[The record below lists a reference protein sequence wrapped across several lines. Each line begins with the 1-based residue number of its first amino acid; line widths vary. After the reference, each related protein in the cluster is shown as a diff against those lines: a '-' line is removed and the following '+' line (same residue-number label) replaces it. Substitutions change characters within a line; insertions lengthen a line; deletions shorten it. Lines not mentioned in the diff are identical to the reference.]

1 MAIRV
6 EHGPSMVPVGRL
18 AFRAGQNEYIKKRRS
33 ELERIAMQQSEMANQ
48 RQMQNQK
55 IMAGFQEMQFN
66 HQAGMQRQ
74 MMANQ
79 FQMDRDQKMHDW
91 QLDQG
96 VIDHERRIDLMDM
109 GHKNSLDELRNR
121 FELEDDQAAQAVRR
135 AQAAKS
141 RENLYGM
148 LTPYGKEQHDKVGG
162 QIAELDSAL
171 QKGEIN
177 QEQYDE
183 AVAPLK
189 DQQEG
194 ILNSEMD
201 SEYKRGARYQD
212 GYVGKENGYIIE
224 RVNGQDVY
232 RWDSEG
238 EDGVKYKNVA
248 EWQEAHTKTE
258 QDGDNIFKIIPD
270 PFGGPPQRIQIQ
282 SAKDVADAKNEAE
295 KLRIQK
301 EKDTRESEK
310 QAADDARELF
320 EKYTDKGNSLGEQ
333 FEKLTGGGYSSSIPK
348 WALGPDGEV
357 SYDAILAHER
367 ARYGLEV
374 TPGSDPSAPSA
385 ANVLDGA
392 PQDGVVPFDQRSE
405 AEQED
410 IMMTM
415 DQRAN
420 RDPSMY
426 QGVHPQ
432 GPNIPQLGSEDRP
445 FHDEGQAEHG
455 DFVAFPDGQGGIDV
469 RQASLPPTM
478 PTAKIPLR
486 TMRDGSTSL
495 GLDHTNPQ
503 VAKDLSK
510 HMGNMLPPEMIQG
523 LSKERMVMLAKA
535 YNKSLEALR
544 KEEDNPQAG
553 LIAMQGRMEAVG
565 SGETGVPFLD
575 NLLGNVPEEAPAPKK
590 DTVDMTNPFEDH
602 EGPMGE
608 LDTRWDRD
616 SILANFK
623 SNKKKHRTNL
633 GSPGMVEA
641 LNELL
646 GVDFNVE
653 QYTFMDE
660 EDFEKVLQAL
670 RNQNH
675 LYYEPPKLEPNYP
688 RPKK

>member
-74 MMANQ
+74 MMDNQ

-96 VIDHERRIDLMDM
+96 VIDHDRRIDLMDM

-141 RENLYGM
+141 REKLYGM
-148 LTPYGKEQHDKVGG
+148 LTPYGKDQHDKVGG

-224 RVNGQDVY
+224 RINGQDVY
-232 RWDSEG
+232 RWDAEG

-258 QDGDNIFKIIPD
+258 KDGDNIFKIIPD
-270 PFGGPPQRIQIQ
+270 PNGGPPQRVQIQ
-282 SAKDVADAKNEAE
+282 SAADVAKAKNDAE
-295 KLRIQK
+295 KLRIEDK
-301 EKDTRESEK
+301 NRIREDEK
-310 QAADDARELF
+310 QAANDARELY
-320 EKYTDKGNSLGEQ
+320 EKYTSGGVVEEYKDRLSGE
-333 FEKLTGGGYSSSIPK
+333 KPGYRGSIPN
-348 WALGPDGEV
+348 WAKGPDGEV

-367 ARYGLEV
+367 SRYGLEV
-374 TPGSDPSAPSA
+374 TPGSDQSAPSA
-385 ANVLDGA
+385 ANVLDGV
-392 PQDGVVPFDQRSE
+392 PQDGVAPFDQRSE
-405 AEQED
+405 AEQEE
-410 IMMTM
+410 IMMTT
-415 DQRAN
+415 DQAAD
-420 RDPSMY
+420 RDPSMF
-426 QGVHPQ
+426 QGAHPQ
-432 GPNIPQLGSEDRP
+432 GPNVPQVGSADRP
-445 FHDEGQAEHG
+445 FQDSEQGEHG
-455 DFVAFPDGQGGIDV
+455 DFVVRPDGNVDRIDAPV
-469 RQASLPPTM
+469 EM
-478 PTAKIPLR
+478 PTAKIPLK
-486 TMRDGSTSL
+486 TMQDGSTSL

-510 HMGNMLPPEMIQG
+510 HMGNMLPPDAIQK
-523 LSKERMVMLAKA
+523 LSKERMLILAKA
-535 YNKSLEALR
+535 YNNSLEELR

-553 LIAMQGRMEAVG
+553 LIAMRSEMETAAG
-565 SGETGVPFLD
+565 GDRTGIKFID
-575 NLLGNVPEEAPAPKK
+575 NTLRNAPEEAPAEAAPAAAPAEPAPAEKAGGL
-590 DTVDMTNPFEDH
+590 
-602 EGPMGE
+602 EGNAGFYSRE
-608 LDTRWDRD
+608 N
-616 SILANFK
+616 ILANFK
-623 SNKKKHRTNL
+623 SPMRKDRRNL
-633 GSPGMVEA
+633 SQPGMVEA
-641 LNELL
+641 LNEFL
-646 GVDFNVE
+646 GLDYNMA
-653 QYTFMDE
+653 QYTVMDS
-660 EDFEKVLQAL
+660 EDFGEMLQAL
-670 RNQNH
+670 RDGNPA
-675 LYYEPPKLEPNYP
+675 YYKPPELEPNYP
-688 RPKK
+688 PQKK

>member
-91 QLDQG
+91 QLDQD
-96 VIDHERRIDLMDM
+96 VIDHERKVDLMNM
-109 GHKNSLDELRNR
+109 GHKNSLDELRSR

-189 DQQEG
+189 GQQES
-194 ILNSEMD
+194 ILNSDMD

-212 GYVGKENGYIIE
+212 GYVGKENGYVVE

-232 RWDSEG
+232 RWDAEG

-248 EWQEAHTKTE
+248 EWQEAHTKE
-258 QDGDNIFKIIPD
+258 EKDGDNIFKIIPD
-270 PFGGPPQRIQIQ
+270 PFGGPPQRVQIQ
-282 SAKDVADAKNEAE
+282 SATDVAKAKNDAE
-295 KLRIQK
+295 KLRIQ
-301 EKDTRESEK
+301 EKDRVREDEK
-310 QAADDARELF
+310 QAANDARELY
-320 EKYTDKGNSLGEQ
+320 EKYTTAGVAGDAVDQLA
-333 FEKLTGGGYSSSIPK
+333 GGTPGYRGSVPS

-357 SYDAILAHER
+357 SYDAILNHER
-367 ARYGLEV
+367 SRYGLEV
-374 TPGSDPSAPSA
+374 TPGSSAEAPSA
-385 ANVLDGA
+385 ANVLDGV
-392 PQDGVVPFDQRSE
+392 PQDGVTPFDQRSE
-405 AEQED
+405 AEQSQ
-410 IMMTM
+410 IMMTT
-415 DQRAN
+415 DQAAN
-420 RDPSMY
+420 RDPSMFL
-426 QGVHPQ
+426 GAHPQ
-432 GPNIPQLGSEDRP
+432 GPNVPQVGSAARP
-445 FHDEGQAEHG
+445 FQDPEQGEHG
-455 DFVAFPDGQGGIDV
+455 DFVVRPDGQVDQV
-469 RQASLPPTM
+469 NAPVQP

-495 GLDHTNPQ
+495 GLDHTNEQ

-510 HMGNMLPPEMIQG
+510 HMGNMIPHDMIMNM
-523 LSKERMVMLAKA
+523 SKERMITLAKA
-535 YNKSLEALR
+535 YNNSLEELR
-544 KEEDNPQAG
+544 QEPDQQAG
-553 LIAMQGRMEAVG
+553 LMAMRSEMEAAASDFRFG
-565 SGETGVPFLD
+565 NKIMD
-575 NLLGNVPEEAPAPKK
+575 NELRNAPEGGEEAAL
-590 DTVDMTNPFEDH
+590 DEASNLMQRELE
-602 EGPMGE
+602 EGP
-608 LDTRWDRD
+608 R
-616 SILANFK
+616 
-623 SNKKKHRTNL
+623 HQ
-633 GSPGMVEA
+633 GMT
-641 LNELL
+641 LLELL
-646 GVDFNVE
+646 
-653 QYTFMDE
+653 
-660 EDFEKVLQAL
+660 EKRGRPLTEAELREISKVNSKFADYYRKEFSDPDDARDWLQTAGL
-670 RNQNH
+670 DH
-675 LYYEPPKLEPNYP
+675 L
-688 RPKK
+688 

>member
-91 QLDQG
+91 QLDQD

-109 GHKNSLDELRNR
+109 GHKNSLDELRTR

-148 LTPYGKEQHDKVGG
+148 LTPYGKEQHDKIGG

-232 RWDSEG
+232 RWDAEG

-248 EWQEAHTKTE
+248 EWQEAHTKE
-258 QDGDNIFKIIPD
+258 EKDGDNIFKIIPD
-270 PFGGPPQRIQIQ
+270 PFGGPPQRVQIQ
-282 SAKDVADAKNEAE
+282 NAVDVAKAKNDAE
-295 KLRIQK
+295 KLRIEK
-301 EKDTRESEK
+301 EDKTRESEK
-310 QAADDARELF
+310 QAANDARELY
-320 EKYTDKGNSLGEQ
+320 EKYTSKGLVGDAVDKV
-333 FEKLTGGGYSSSIPK
+333 TGGTPGYRGSVPS

-367 ARYGLEV
+367 GRYGLEV

-385 ANVLDGA
+385 ANVLDG
-392 PQDGVVPFDQRSE
+392 VPFDQLPRDE
-405 AEQED
+405 QLKRNAETKRKHEE
-410 IMMTM
+410 IMMTT
-415 DQRAN
+415 DQAAG
-420 RDPSMY
+420 RDPSML
-426 QGVHPQ
+426 QGAHPQ
-432 GPNIPQLGSEDRP
+432 GPNVPQVGSEARP
-445 FHDEGQAEHG
+445 FQDPEQGEHG
-455 DFVAFPDGQGGIDV
+455 DFVIRPDGNVDRIDAPV
-469 RQASLPPTM
+469 QP
-478 PTAKIPLR
+478 PTAKIPLK
-486 TMRDGSTSL
+486 TMQDGSTSL

-510 HMGNMLPPEMIQG
+510 HMGNMIPPEMIEKM
-523 LSKERMVMLAKA
+523 SKERMITLAKA
-535 YNKSLEALR
+535 YNNSLEELR
-544 KEEDNPQAG
+544 KEPDEQAG
-553 LIAMQGRMEAVG
+553 LIAMRSEMEAAAG
-565 SGETGVPFLD
+565 GDRTGQKFLD
-575 NLLGNVPEEAPAPKK
+575 NVLRNAPEEAPAAPAEEPAPAEEAGG
-590 DTVDMTNPFEDH
+590 M
-602 EGPMGE
+602 EGHAGFY
-608 LDTRWDRD
+608 TREN
-616 SILANFK
+616 ILANFK
-623 SNKKKHRTNL
+623 SASRKDRKNL
-633 GSPGMVEA
+633 SQPGMVEA

-646 GVDFNVE
+646 GLDYNIE
-653 QYTFMDE
+653 QYSVMDS
-660 EDFEKVLQAL
+660 EDFGELLQAL
-670 RNQNH
+670 RDGNPA
-675 LYYEPPKLEPNYP
+675 YYKPPELEPNYP
-688 RPKK
+688 PQKK